1 VTEYFD
7 TGYSR
12 SLPWHQRPS
21 AAALLSDAARPDRGF
36 DAVVIGEYERAFAG
50 QQALHIIPQLQAHG
64 VTVWLPEAGGPV
76 DLDDPTHR
84 ALIMLLGHQSEREI
98 LRARMRTSNAMGM
111 QARDQ
116 GRHLGGRPPYG
127 YRLIDAGPHPKPTPA
142 LIRICRPEHAGVRLR
157 S

>member
-21 AAALLSDAARPDRGF
+21 AAKLLRDAARPDRGF
-36 DAVVIGEYERAFAG
+36 DAVVVGEYERAFAS
-50 QQALHIIPQLQAHG
+50 QQALQIIPQPLQAHG

-98 LRARMRTSNAMGM
+98 LRARMRTGHAMCT
-111 QARDQ
+111 QARHQ

-127 YRLIDAGPHPKPTPA
+127 YWLVDAGQPHPKRDA
-142 LIRICRPEHAGVRLR
+142 QRR
-157 S
+157 